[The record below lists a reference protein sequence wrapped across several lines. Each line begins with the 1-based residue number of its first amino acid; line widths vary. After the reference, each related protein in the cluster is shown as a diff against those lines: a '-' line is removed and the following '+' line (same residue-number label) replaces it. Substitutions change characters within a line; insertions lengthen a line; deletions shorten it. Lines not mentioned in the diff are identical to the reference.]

1 MLQTF
6 FTRRALK
13 EHLGTKKA
21 LERYKG
27 TQDHMALDTRAP
39 EALGNSG
46 T

>member
-21 LERYKG
+21 LERYLG
-27 TQDHMALDTRAP
+27 TQDHMTLNTRAP
-39 EALGNSG
+39 EALGKSG